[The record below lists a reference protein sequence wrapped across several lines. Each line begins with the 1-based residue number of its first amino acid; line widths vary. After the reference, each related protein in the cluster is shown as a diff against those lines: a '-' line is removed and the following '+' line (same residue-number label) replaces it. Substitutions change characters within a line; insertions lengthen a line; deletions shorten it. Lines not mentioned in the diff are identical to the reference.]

1 MDQLRQLEQYQARWR
16 SLGIHDYSFDYRMTC
31 CWFRTHV
38 RYVIRAD
45 TVESAVELDSLAS
58 PNPLLRITIDTVFAQ
73 ARAILAEPNLSLR
86 IVYDTS
92 RPYPA
97 VVAELSPVG
106 VDGDV
111 TDSVSDFV
119 PLR

>member
-1 MDQLRQLEQYQARWR
+1 MDQLRQLQQYQARWQ
-16 SLGIHDYSFDYRMTC
+16 SLGIHDYSFDYWMTC

-45 TVESAVELDSLAS
+45 TVDSAVVLDST
-58 PNPLLRITIDTVFAQ
+58 PNPPPPVTIDSLFSQ
-73 ARAILAEPNLSLR
+73 ARAILADTGLSLR
-86 IVYDTS
+86 IVYDAS

-97 VVAELSPVG
+97 VIGELSPVG
-106 VDGDV
+106 IDGDY